1 MITRSQ
7 GSSSTP
13 DAPPPASNDGVRT
26 LAKVKTGKSGG
37 KQSLTRHPLFPA
49 TVALWFGALFGV
61 GSLAIRPSLIEG
73 LIVSSGIDLI
83 IPAAAPPM
91 GVTTRILIALALAA
105 LGGTLGAW
113 LARRLSQPKSVAVPR
128 KRGAPSAGAKG
139 APRSQS
145 AQAGG
150 ARRSRLALSEEGR
163 PRREYVDHAPLPGQA
178 NILDV
183 SQFDLDGFEAEEPDR
198 IEAIGASEA
207 IEAIHEDLPPPIAE
221 APIQQAEAPARRLP
235 EGAQVFQPAES
246 ELQSAEET
254 QDLYREAPA
263 ISPDGPAREAAQVF
277 LGDAAPPF
285 APPADGHAVT
295 APEPAM
301 DDAALVEAAPA
312 PVEEPAAPATFAAP
326 EPPAPFSA
334 PADRVSFT
342 PETIDIAASDEI
354 APPTPFEYEASD
366 ASHDEE
372 APLARLGSENE
383 AGPDLLPP
391 KVRPGS
397 IFDQKPAS
405 SLFAQPLNTQVSHF
419 GWESGMG
426 GEARSALPVTAPD
439 AAAKATE
446 PQAPSVQPSE
456 PACAAASTD
465 PVAAER
471 IAGAP
476 LGDLSPVELL
486 ERLALSMRRKQAA
499 ARQAEDQ
506 SHGDEFH
513 AAEPVASEPEAVS
526 AEEPQMAPVQPP
538 VPVIPAALRPIGFDD
553 EDDSDDLPA
562 FVPPRHFGQPQAGI
576 EPASIASAASPHP
589 AQPVVDAPQ
598 AAELPDSGEV
608 DELDQ
613 GYSSLLSLSRP
624 GVGQQRFIRIDEPA
638 PVSNEIEPVVIFPG
652 KEPVSGEAP
661 FTRPSATFAA
671 PAAEQG
677 GERRAQDPEETERA
691 LRTALANIQ
700 RMSGAA

>member
-1 MITRSQ
+1 MIKRSQ
-7 GSSSTP
+7 DSSSIP
-13 DAPPPASNDGVRT
+13 DALPPTSNDGVRT

-37 KQSLTRHPLFPA
+37 KQSMTRHPLFPA

-105 LGGTLGAW
+105 IGGTLGAW
-113 LARRLSQPKSVAVPR
+113 LARRLGKPKSVAVTR
-128 KRGAPSAGAKG
+128 KRGAPSAEAKG
-139 APRSQS
+139 ALRSQS

-150 ARRSRLALSEEGR
+150 ARRSRLALSEEGG

-183 SQFDLDGFEAEEPDR
+183 SQFDLEGFEAEEPDR
-198 IEAIGASEA
+198 IEAIET
-207 IEAIHEDLPPPIAE
+207 IEAIHEDLSLPIAE
-221 APIQQAEAPARRLP
+221 APILEPEVPARRLP
-235 EGAQVFQPAES
+235 EGAQVFQPVES
-246 ELQSAEET
+246 ELHSAEET
-254 QDLYREAPA
+254 QDLHREAPA
-263 ISPDGPAREAAQVF
+263 ISAVEPVREAAQVF

-285 APPADGHAVT
+285 APPADWPAVT
-295 APEPAM
+295 APETAM
-301 DDAALVEAAPA
+301 DDADPVEATPA
-312 PVEEPAAPATFAAP
+312 PVEEPAARAPFAAP
-326 EPPAPFSA
+326 KPRAPFSA

-342 PETIDIAASDEI
+342 PEMIDITTSDEI
-354 APPTPFEYEASD
+354 APPTPFAWEASD
-366 ASHDEE
+366 PSQDEETPLSRLGSDEE
-372 APLARLGSENE
+372 AGQ
-383 AGPDLLPP
+383 DLLLP

-397 IFDQKPAS
+397 IFDQKPAT

-419 GWESGMG
+419 GWESGMS
-426 GEARSALPVTAPD
+426 GEARSALPVTAPEVT
-439 AAAKATE
+439 AKATE
-446 PQAPSVQPSE
+446 PQEPSVQPSE
-456 PACAAASTD
+456 PACAPVD

-486 ERLALSMRRKQAA
+486 ERLALSMRRKQTA
-499 ARQAEDQ
+499 ARQAEAQ
-506 SHGDEFH
+506 SHSDEFD
-513 AAEPVASEPEAVS
+513 AVEPVASQPEAVS
-526 AEEPQMAPVQPP
+526 AEEPQFAPVQPP

-562 FVPPRHFGQPQAGI
+562 FVPPRHFGQPQTDA
-576 EPASIASAASPHP
+576 EPASFAPPASPHP
-589 AQPVVDAPQ
+589 AQPVADVPQ
-598 AAELPDSGEV
+598 AAALPAPGEA

-624 GVGQQRFIRIDEPA
+624 GVGQQRFVRIEEPS
-638 PVSNEIEPVVIFPG
+638 PVSREIEQVVIFPG
-652 KEPVSGEAP
+652 KEPVSGEGP
-661 FTRPSATFAA
+661 FARPSVAFAA
-671 PAAEQG
+671 PAADQG